1 MRRLL
6 TGLVYVAL
14 LGCGSNPTAAP
25 PQGTVYFRMDAVS
38 CVYTVSK
45 SVTFYIAGV
54 EMGTESLA
62 SGATSTAYLTKL
74 SANYAKRGNPVVR
87 ARIAGYTA
95 TGGALWTLPA
105 NIEVTA
111 DVPVTHLVVC

>member
-1 MRRLL
+1 
-6 TGLVYVAL
+6 
-14 LGCGSNPTAAP
+14 
-25 PQGTVYFRMDAVS
+25 MDAVS